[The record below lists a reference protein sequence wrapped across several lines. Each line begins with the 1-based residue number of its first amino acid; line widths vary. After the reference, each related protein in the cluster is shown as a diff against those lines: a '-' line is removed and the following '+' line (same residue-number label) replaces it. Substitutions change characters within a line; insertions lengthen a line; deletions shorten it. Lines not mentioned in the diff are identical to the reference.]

1 MAVSGTEEEEEEEM
15 GGPGADLARER
26 GVVEGR
32 AVARET
38 GESFEGSRIL
48 EKGER
53 NSRRGEDDEDILDSE
68 LKTSSASG
76 DKHVSSTEFSSTK
89 KASKTL

>member
-38 GESFEGSRIL
+38 GESFEGSRIF

-53 NSRRGEDDEDILDSE
+53 NSRRGEDNENIFDSE

-76 DKHVSSTEFSSTK
+76 DKQVSSSECSSTK
-89 KASKTL
+89 KASRTL